1 MSVETNLRT
10 AMAEAV
16 APTHPDTDRLVS
28 ASRRRGL
35 GIRRRRQALG
45 SVGVA
50 AALGLAVLA
59 PHVVAGDHGSRQAQ
73 VAGSVAVGTTPV
85 TFDADKT
92 SAITGRSTAAA
103 LLYAAGLEANGT
115 AADVRGQGGGN
126 GPDTYAVFRFT
137 PQGSPTYGEV
147 GVNVQHYGGGVPKRA
162 DQRADKLG
170 QCDSYME
177 NCVSTTRPDGSKL
190 VTYDDRSD
198 YQGRRG
204 VRRVVDLLRPDGV
217 RVLAYSTNGFD
228 ITERDEQVS
237 SDEPVLTSDQ
247 LVAIVDQPWWGPE
260 LPTYFATQ
268 GDALT
273 YDEIGGS
280 IAATTSPSAKS

>member
-16 APTHPDTDRLVS
+16 APTHPDTERLVS

-59 PHVVAGDHGSRQAQ
+59 PNVVAGDHGSRQAQ
-73 VAGSVAVGTTPV
+73 VAGSVAVGTAPES
-85 TFDADKT
+85 FDADKT

-103 LLYAAGLEANGT
+103 LLYAVGLEAAGT
-115 AADVRGQGGGN
+115 ADHVRGQGGGN

-137 PQGSPTYGEV
+137 PTGSPTYGEV
-147 GVNVQHYGGGVPKRA
+147 GVNVQHYGGDAPKRA
-162 DQRADKLG
+162 DQQGDKLG
-170 QCDSYME
+170 QCDSFME
-177 NCVSTTRPDGSKL
+177 HCVPTTLPDGSRML
-190 VTYDDRSD
+190 TYDDRSD

-204 VRRVVDLLRPDGV
+204 VRRVVDLLRQDGV
-217 RVLAYSTNGFD
+217 RVVAYATNGFD
-228 ITERDEQVS
+228 ITERDEQIS
-237 SDEPVLTSDQ
+237 GDEPVLTSDQ
-247 LVAIVDQPWWGPE
+247 LVAIVNQSWWGPE

-268 GDALT
+268 GEALT

-280 IAATTSPSAKS
+280 IEATKPPSAKS